1 VNASDGGIFSSIDE
15 GLQPRRIFTEV
26 NINRM
31 DEIKEERL
39 SSEEDAIEELQVPD
53 DDESDED
60 NSIRQLRDSS
70 LSKNYSYQLMNS
82 NIRLEI

>member
-1 VNASDGGIFSSIDE
+1 MNASDGGIFSSIDE

>member
-1 VNASDGGIFSSIDE
+1 
-15 GLQPRRIFTEV
+15 
-26 NINRM
+26 M
-31 DEIKEERL
+31 DEIKEEKL

-70 LSKNYSYQLMNS
+70 LSKNYSHQLMNS

>member
-1 VNASDGGIFSSIDE
+1 
-15 GLQPRRIFTEV
+15 
-26 NINRM
+26 M